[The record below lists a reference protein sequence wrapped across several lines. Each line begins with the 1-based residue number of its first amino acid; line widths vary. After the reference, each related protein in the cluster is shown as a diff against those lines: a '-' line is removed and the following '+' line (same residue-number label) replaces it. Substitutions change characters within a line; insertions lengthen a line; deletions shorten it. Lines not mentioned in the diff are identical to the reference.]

1 MEAVETLSA
10 GLSSG
15 GIMPKFAGNQK
26 IILRASLQQ
35 SVFDALLQVENFP
48 REGVL
53 FQDLRDVWRNPGL
66 CKSIVESMAQQIRDA
81 GGTDVILGIESRGFL
96 LGMPLALALDVPF
109 VPARKK
115 GKLPGIIVEEAYALE
130 YGLDAMEMQVE
141 GLKQDMRVFV
151 HDDVLAT
158 GGTAEAAARMVRR
171 AGLTLAGF
179 SFLLEIQGLGGR
191 QRLENRAPVLEAI
204 CSV

>member
-1 MEAVETLSA
+1 
-10 GLSSG
+10 
-15 GIMPKFAGNQK
+15 MPKFAVNQK
-26 IILRASLQQ
+26 NPVQNPLQQ
-35 SVFDALLQVENFP
+35 SVLDALLQVENFP

-53 FQDLRDVWRNPGL
+53 FQDLREVWRNPGL
-66 CKSIVESMAQQIRDA
+66 CRSIVEAMAQQIRDA
-81 GGTDVILGIESRGFL
+81 GGTDLILGIESRGFL
-96 LGMPLALALDVPF
+96 LGMPLALALEVPF

-115 GKLPGIIVEEAYALE
+115 GKLPGLIVEEAYALE

-141 GLKQDMRVFV
+141 GLQKELRVFV

-171 AGLTLAGF
+171 AGLRLAGF

-191 QRLENRAPVLEAI
+191 ERLEKSAPVLEAI
-204 CSV
+204 CRV